1 MLMQLCNG
9 STDSMLRVKCIG
21 TLECLAQFPNSI
33 DGNKVCTCYLSIY
46 RQADNDFQ
54 VISEYLLSLLPTE
67 TTPSTLDTEPLIQA
81 VSALIDIYSNE
92 DMPYDVNFR
101 QGNYQQ
107 RLVASVDGV
116 RKAVKGINRGK
127 EGGRELKRRG
137 EEVRDNLVAFIK
149 YRRSLKL

>member
-1 MLMQLCNG
+1 MRNFQTRL
-9 STDSMLRVKCIG
+9 TETRYTPVI
-21 TLECLAQFPNSI
+21 F
-33 DGNKVCTCYLSIY
+33 LSIGKLT
-46 RQADNDFQ
+46 RSQ

-67 TTPSTLDTEPLIQA
+67 ATPSTLDTEPLIQA

-116 RKAVKGINRGK
+116 RKAIRSINRGK

-149 YRRSLKL
+149 YRRNLKL